1 MRRNNKDLAF
11 KLFLMFS
18 AIYFLGHLAHAL
30 YKV

>member
-18 AIYFLGHLAHAL
+18 VLFFLGHLAHAL

>member
-1 MRRNNKDLAF
+1 MRRNNKDLAI

-18 AIYFLGHLAHAL
+18 VLFFLGHLAHAL